1 MSPSAS
7 GCSCRHLTPTCPGT
21 RSAQRLRA
29 ASPAAS
35 ASRPVAKRLAT
46 SSLVFLVL
54 VLPTSAVIQQA
65 LFLLAAR
72 LLSDLTTLVETRLLP
87 TLPLDPVYAGA
98 GLNIVGGIQPAGLAV
113 AGWVGS
119 ALHHLAPG
127 AFGLPDL
134 VAPGA
139 IVSALVEPGATV
151 AAQAL
156 CALLATALALALAA
170 ALAARLR
177 NPTVLLSLNMARVW
191 LLLGLVHET

>member
-7 GCSCRHLTPTCPGT
+7 GCSCRRLTPTCPGT

-54 VLPTSAVIQQA
+54 RLPTSPGIRQA

-72 LLSDLTTLVETRLLP
+72 LLPNVPTLMERRLLP

-98 GLNIVGGIQPAGLAV
+98 GLRIVGGIQ
-113 AGWVGS
+113 
-119 ALHHLAPG
+119 
-127 AFGLPDL
+127 
-134 VAPGA
+134 
-139 IVSALVEPGATV
+139 
-151 AAQAL
+151 
-156 CALLATALALALAA
+156 
-170 ALAARLR
+170 
-177 NPTVLLSLNMARVW
+177 
-191 LLLGLVHET
+191 